1 MELAKYPAAGKR
13 PGTSSGNSLLS
24 CPASQSG
31 DNTVRM
37 AENGEESCA
46 ETILLVDDN
55 TDLLSLFSTVLTHKG
70 YNVLTADGGAQC
82 VSVLLKQI
90 PDLVL
95 LDIMMEPVDGW
106 EVLSSIRENPA
117 THRLPVIMVTGKQP
131 TREEILHHLAEIDG
145 YIVKPITIA
154 ELLHLVSTCF
164 QRQKRI
170 DALVEEVRTAGA
182 SQTMVEEYRQLCRM
196 VAAGSALTRIIPELA
211 TDIDTIMT
219 KARKKLDTI
228 RHECLIQVS
237 GDSV

>member
-1 MELAKYPAAGKR
+1 MELAKYPATGKR
-13 PGTSSGNSLLS
+13 PGTLSGNSFLA
-24 CPASQSG
+24 CPASQYG

-37 AENGEESCA
+37 AENGEEFCVK
-46 ETILLVDDN
+46 TILLVDDN

-82 VSVLLKQI
+82 TSVLLKQI

-154 ELLHLVSTCF
+154 ELVHLVSTCF

-170 DALVEEVRTAGA
+170 GALVEEVQTAGA
-182 SQTMVEEYRQLCRM
+182 SQTMVEEHCQLCRL
-196 VAAGSALTRIIPELA
+196 VAACSALTRIIPELA
-211 TDIDTIMT
+211 MDIDDLI
-219 KARKKLDTI
+219 KNARKQIDKI
-228 RHECLIQVS
+228 HHECLIQVS

>member
-13 PGTSSGNSLLS
+13 PRTLSGNSFLS

-31 DNTVRM
+31 ENTVRM

-55 TDLLSLFSTVLTHKG
+55 TDLLSLFSTVLAHKG
-70 YNVLTADGGAQC
+70 YNVLTAAGGAQC

-106 EVLSSIRENPA
+106 EVLSSIRENST

-131 TREEILHHLAEIDG
+131 TRDEILHHLAEIDG
-145 YIVKPITIA
+145 YIIKPITIA
-154 ELLHLVSTCF
+154 ELVHLVSTCF

-170 DALVEEVRTAGA
+170 NALVEEVQTAGA
-182 SQTMVEEYRQLCRM
+182 SQTMVEEYRQLCRL
-196 VAAGSALTRIIPELA
+196 VAAGSALTRIIPEL
-211 TDIDTIMT
+211 TMDIDDLI
-219 KARKKLDTI
+219 KNARKQIDEI
-228 RHECLIQVS
+228 RHECLIPVS